1 MMVRTLAPWLVIG
14 FAAVLAA
21 CSATPTRFYTIDGVA
36 AASPPAKPSPLA
48 VSVGPVSIPPLV
60 DRPEIVVATT
70 PNEVRLA
77 EAHQWAAPLAS
88 QLARALAQNLVV
100 LLGAPSVTLFPQTS
114 GAEAQFRVA
123 IEVQRFES
131 REGEAA
137 SLDAVWT
144 VRRVPDGGS
153 RTGRTTVREPVQA
166 PGYEALAAAHSRGV
180 AQLSADIAQAVR
192 SFPP

>member
-1 MMVRTLAPWLVIG
+1 MMIRALPAWLAIG

-21 CSATPTRFYTIDGVA
+21 CSSTPTRFYTIDGVA
-36 AASPPAKPSPLA
+36 TASPPATPSPLA

-60 DRPEIVVATT
+60 DRSEIVVATT

-88 QLARALAQNLVV
+88 QLSRAVARNLAV

-114 GAEAQFRVA
+114 GADAQFRVA

-137 SLDAVWT
+137 TLDAVWT
-144 VRRVPDGGS
+144 VRLVQGGGS

-166 PGYEALAAAHSRGV
+166 PGYEALAAAHSRAV
-180 AQLSADIAQAVR
+180 AQLSADIAQAIR
-192 SFPP
+192 SSTP

>member
-1 MMVRTLAPWLVIG
+1 MMIRALPAWLAIG

-21 CSATPTRFYTIDGVA
+21 CSSTPTSFYTIDGVA
-36 AASPPAKPSPLA
+36 TASPPATPSPLA

-60 DRPEIVVATT
+60 DRSEIVVATT

-88 QLARALAQNLVV
+88 QLSRAVARNLAV